1 MTPAAAAG
9 KKKIAFEPNTF
20 LAGIGKRQK
29 AVLFA
34 KKHAIFA
41 QGDAADAVFY
51 IQEGKVRLTVVSTT
65 VGKQPSVY

>member
-1 MTPAAAAG
+1 MERIFWP
-9 KKKIAFEPNTF
+9 IAFEPNTF